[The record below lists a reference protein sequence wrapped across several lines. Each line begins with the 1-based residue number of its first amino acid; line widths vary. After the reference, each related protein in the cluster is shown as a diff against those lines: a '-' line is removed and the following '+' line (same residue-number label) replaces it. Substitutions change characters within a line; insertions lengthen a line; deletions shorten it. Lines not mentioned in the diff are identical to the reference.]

1 MPQYAIGDIHGCS
14 KTFKELLNK
23 IGLNEG
29 DELYLLGDYIDRGPD
44 SKGVIDII
52 WALRDKGFKVIC
64 LRGNHESMLL
74 DALKNREEQKNFMRN
89 GGKQT
94 LQSFDTVR
102 PIDLPKEYIDFFESL
117 PFYHEVGDC
126 ILVHAGL
133 NFLEA
138 DPLTDTEAMMWIR
151 NWYRWI
157 DYNWLENRIILHGH
171 TPISLL
177 EMIDQCENIAI
188 DKYVNLDGGCY
199 KNCYLC
205 AFDMTEKKLI
215 AQKCIDEVNF

>member
-1 MPQYAIGDIHGCS
+1 MKQYAIGDIHGCS
-14 KTFKELLNK
+14 KTFKELLDK
-23 IGLNEG
+23 IGLIEG

-44 SKGVIDII
+44 SKGVIDTIFE
-52 WALRDKGFKVIC
+52 LREKGFKVIC

-102 PIDLPKEYIDFFESL
+102 PIDLPIEYIHFFESL
-117 PFYHEVGDC
+117 PFYHEVGDY

-151 NWYRWI
+151 NWYQWI
-157 DYNWLENRIILHGH
+157 DYNWLGNRTILHGH
-171 TPISLL
+171 TPISNN
-177 EMIDQCENIAI
+177 EMG
-188 DKYVNLDGGCY
+188 V
-199 KNCYLC
+199 
-205 AFDMTEKKLI
+205 
-215 AQKCIDEVNF
+215 

>member
-1 MPQYAIGDIHGCS
+1 MSQYAIGDIHGCS
-14 KTFKELLNK
+14 KTFNELLNK

-52 WALRDKGFKVIC
+52 WGLREKGIPVIC

-74 DALKNREEQKNFMRN
+74 DALKYREGMNDFIRN

-102 PIDLPKEYIDFFESL
+102 PIDLPKEYINFFELL
-117 PFYHEVGDC
+117 PFYHEVGDY

-138 DPLTDTEAMMWIR
+138 NPLTHTESMLWIR
-151 NWYRWI
+151 NWYRLI
-157 DYNWLENRIILHGH
+157 DYKWLENRIILHGH
-171 TPISLL
+171 TPIFQLK
-177 EMIDQCENIAI
+177 MKKQYENLAQN
-188 DKYVNLDGGCY
+188 KYLNLDGGCY
-199 KNCYLC
+199 KKGYLC
-205 AFDMTEKKLI
+205 AFEMTEKKLI
-215 AQKCIDEVNF
+215 AQKCIDDVSF

>member
-14 KTFKELLNK
+14 KTFNELLNK
-23 IGLNEG
+23 IDLIEG

-44 SKGVIDII
+44 SKGVIDTIFE
-52 WALRDKGFKVIC
+52 LREKGFNVIC
-64 LRGNHESMLL
+64 LRGNHEFMLL
-74 DALKNREEQKNFMRN
+74 DALKNREGRDNFIRN

-102 PIDLPKEYIDFFESL
+102 PIDLPKEYIIFFESL
-117 PFYHEVGDC
+117 PFYHEVGDY

-133 NFLEA
+133 NFLES

-177 EMIDQCENIAI
+177 EMIDQCENIATNQ
-188 DKYVNLDGGCY
+188 YVNLDGGCY
-199 KNCYLC
+199 KNRYLC

-215 AQKCIDEVNF
+215 AQKCIDEVTF

>member
-14 KTFKELLNK
+14 KTFNELLNK

-52 WALRDKGFKVIC
+52 WRLRAKGIPVIC

-74 DALKNREEQKNFMRN
+74 DALKYQEGRNDFMRN
-89 GGKQT
+89 GGTQT

-102 PIDLPKEYIDFFESL
+102 PIDLPKEYIDFFKSL
-117 PFYHEVGDC
+117 PIYHEVGDY

-138 DPLTDTEAMMWIR
+138 NPLTDTESMMWIR
-151 NWYRWI
+151 NWYRRI
-157 DYNWLENRIILHGH
+157 DYKWLGNRIILHGH

-177 EMIDQCENIAI
+177 EMIDQCENITN
-188 DKYVNLDGGCY
+188 DKYLNLDGGCY
-199 KNCYLC
+199 KNRYLC
-205 AFDMTEKKLI
+205 AFDMIEKKLI
-215 AQKCIDEVNF
+215 AQECIDNIV

>member
-1 MPQYAIGDIHGCS
+1 MSQYAIGDIHGCS
-14 KTFKELLNK
+14 KTFNELLNK
-23 IGLNEG
+23 IGLIEG

-44 SKGVIDII
+44 SKGVIDTIFE
-52 WALRDKGFKVIC
+52 LREKGFKVIC

-74 DALKNREEQKNFMRN
+74 GALKYREGKNDFMRN
-89 GGKQT
+89 GGQQT

-117 PFYHEVGDC
+117 PFYHEVGDY

-138 DPLTDTEAMMWIR
+138 DPLTDTESMMWMR

-157 DYNWLENRIILHGH
+157 DYKWLGDRIILHGH

-177 EMIDQCENIAI
+177 EMIDQCENITTNQ
-188 DKYVNLDGGCY
+188 YVNLDGGCY
-199 KNCYLC
+199 KNRYLC

-215 AQKCIDEVNF
+215 TQKCIDEVSF

>member
-14 KTFKELLNK
+14 KTFNELLNK
-23 IGLNEG
+23 IDLIEG

-44 SKGVIDII
+44 SKGVIDTIFE
-52 WALRDKGFKVIC
+52 LREKGFNVIC
-64 LRGNHESMLL
+64 LRGNHEFMLL
-74 DALKNREEQKNFMRN
+74 DALKNREGRDNFIRN

-102 PIDLPKEYIDFFESL
+102 PIDLPKEYIIFFESL
-117 PFYHEVGDC
+117 PFYHEVGDY

-133 NFLEA
+133 NFLES

-157 DYNWLENRIILHGH
+157 DYNWLENRIVLHGH

-177 EMIDQCENIAI
+177 EMIDQCENIATNQ
-188 DKYVNLDGGCY
+188 YVNLDGGCY
-199 KNCYLC
+199 KNRYLC

-215 AQKCIDEVNF
+215 AQKCIDEVTF